1 MRTTKIA
8 GQKPFAAGSRI
19 ATHSTWCVI
28 GNSWTLASCQQS
40 QDRASDLAA
49 YVNNLCRCH
58 LHTDAATLLPLL
70 LHLAKLME
78 EYIA

>member
-1 MRTTKIA
+1 M
-8 GQKPFAAGSRI
+8 
-19 ATHSTWCVI
+19 